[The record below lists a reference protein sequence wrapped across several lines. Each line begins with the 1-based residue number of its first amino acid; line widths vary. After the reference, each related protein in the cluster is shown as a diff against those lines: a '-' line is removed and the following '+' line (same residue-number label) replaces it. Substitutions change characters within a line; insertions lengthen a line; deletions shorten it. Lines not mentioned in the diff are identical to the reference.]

1 MGTAIKLAKSASERA
16 AGFVRGIK
24 TQTRDLAPQEKLRF
38 DPVPVIEDSLLLL
51 SYDIRRSS
59 GEVRFDPPQRPIE
72 LLGTPGRLAQIVTN
86 LVTNALEAL
95 PDVGEG
101 SVTLTLTSDDHLA
114 RLVVQDTG
122 SGIAPEIRDRVF
134 EPMFTTKPLGQ
145 GTGLGL
151 AIVKDLVGGYF
162 GGSVDLA
169 SEPGHGTTF
178 TLTFPL
184 AGEG

>member
-1 MGTAIKLAKSASERA
+1 M
-16 AGFVRGIK
+16 
-24 TQTRDLAPQEKLRF
+24 
-38 DPVPVIEDSLLLL
+38 
-51 SYDIRRSS
+51 
-59 GEVRFDPPQRPIE
+59 
-72 LLGTPGRLAQIVTN
+72 LGTPGRLAQIVTN

-122 SGIAPEIRDRVF
+122 SGIAPEIRDKVF
-134 EPMFTTKPLGQ
+134 EHMFTTKPLGQ